1 MWPSVN
7 SGRRYAAIAGAI
19 IGVLLSIGMG
29 AGCGSNGASSGTGGS
44 AALSQA
50 PDVTLATFDGQ
61 LSTSGQVGKVAVLYF
76 SFPG

>member
-7 SGRRYAAIAGAI
+7 SGRRYAAIASAI
-19 IGVLLSIGMG
+19 IGVLLSIGIG
-29 AGCGSNGASSGTGGS
+29 AGCGNNGASSGTGGS

-50 PDVTLATFDGQ
+50 PDVTLASLDGEFQ
-61 LSTSGQVGKVAVLYF
+61 LTQQRGNVLLLYF